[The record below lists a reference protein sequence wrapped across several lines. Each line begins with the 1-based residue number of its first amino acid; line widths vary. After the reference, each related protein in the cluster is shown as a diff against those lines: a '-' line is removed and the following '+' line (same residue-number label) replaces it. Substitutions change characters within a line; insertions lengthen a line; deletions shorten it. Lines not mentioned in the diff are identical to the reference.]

1 MIEHSLKFA
10 CGRCCSPGPR
20 EKKGTYTLD
29 RQYQIIVVCERK
41 RGWNK
46 IKFFFLFLTHKEH
59 DVLLKEVKGTLGKRV
74 YALFF
79 FNNTQ

>member
-1 MIEHSLKFA
+1 MASSLHA
-10 CGRCCSPGPR
+10 VAVVHRAR
-20 EKKGTYTLD
+20 ERKKGTYTLD

-74 YALFF
+74 CAFF
-79 FNNTQ
+79 F